1 MTVIDNRP
9 SKDTLAFPPISES
22 SNPIVRSDGRSFRL
36 VSAERLVCY
45 PAQKPTGKS
54 GMSSIGFW
62 YCLKQNDQLTESVVV
77 ILRWPPKHPV
87 DIVRQVEIVA
97 DKLAERLA
105 KGSRLSATYEFDG
118 SRSHL
123 KSY

>member
-1 MTVIDNRP
+1 MIYIDHRH

-45 PAQKPTGKS
+45 PAEKPTGKS

-62 YCLKQNDQLTESVVV
+62 YCLKQNDELTESVVV
-77 ILRWPPKHPV
+77 ILRSPPKHPV
-87 DIVRQVEIVA
+87 DIIQQVQIVS
-97 DKLAERLA
+97 DKLAERLFKA
-105 KGSRLSATYEFDG
+105 
-118 SRSHL
+118 
-123 KSY
+123 